1 MPGKM
6 VGRASVTQEPG
17 SPANSLLEPS
27 ASNQN
32 KRSSS
37 RASRR
42 SARFPDLQLSNTS
55 SNPSRSYSLPTT
67 PIHSSFEETLPSTKR
82 RRRRGSLSSEG
93 NRSIN
98 LSESKDLSSGLA
110 KSFDTSQKSNLN
122 PNSHSDKPSTED
134 QTSESTHSSHE
145 ITQDQYSN
153 LDKLSKEAQASQSTD
168 TQKSNRNRTS
178 HSDKLSN
185 EPQVSQSTLHSF
197 LKKTQDRRK
206 SLASQA
212 DLTDPNKSDSNTS
225 SHGSSFS
232 GRRRTRKSL
241 PAKTNG
247 SGNQDSKPQLTAS
260 SRASTPRSTKADR
273 KPKSTSQQ
281 DLNTSSTVNSTPL
294 AVSQATPAPS
304 SNAKLGKDKP
314 VTPGP
319 SRGFTPINSSTRRTR
334 KSVADLA
341 SQMHEQSTPSGD
353 AMDIDSVPSGVGG
366 SVKGSSR
373 ANRRPMS
380 NTITL
385 NVGRKALESVLPVAL
400 GTPRH
405 SYDHEIAESV
415 EGTPVHVYGDSFSEN
430 YDFEY
435 TPDMYGHNF
444 GHDGQVDGPTSPTS
458 FATSTSTG
466 ARTSG
471 RTRKPTVRAM
481 ESIESERRFQRK
493 RTRTPAAKE
502 EPTTNG
508 NDADMVDANAKPTD
522 GPTEK
527 ADAHQNKKRK
537 KKHSADDGSA
547 LTQITSAPSHP
558 TPAPSAVAHSAVSP
572 SLPTR
577 PPSINSTST
586 PAPNHSAPARP
597 ASTASSPIHSAMAS
611 YTPTPPAP
619 KTHTPVPYAPVA
631 LTELSTERVD
641 IVMRLISV
649 ADDVLVA
656 HPDAQESEDDKF
668 LEEMRNSFRQTH
680 DLNSSGNL
688 SGPVEPLSCEEK
700 AEAETVTKPKA
711 IKPKPA
717 RARAGKAK
725 PRKAKARRAKPTKT
739 SSAAPAGGVKAK
751 KEEAAKGA
759 DSMHPQSL
767 PSKLEADKDGWIY
780 TGQTND
786 FGEEVVVVSTGY
798 HWYRPN
804 NTYGDGGLPQ
814 PPLRL
819 KSDEQAERDRI
830 FGFPPRMGERNLPR
844 AFGAP
849 FSVENIDEEKAKI
862 RAREE
867 ARLRHIPVDRH
878 MSTAEIRG
886 LIEEYD
892 SAGAPNPP
900 TEKAT
905 RSSRKRRHVEGFG
918 ASVESPKR
926 RSRIG
931 GGNSEV
937 QAGPEP
943 AATPA
948 GPARPNLILKMPRP
962 AAHEA
967 KTETKKRPSEEAGG
981 QPGKAN
987 KRQKVHQEASG
998 GEGQG
1003 QPTEPTRLTLS
1014 FKNKHKQQ
1022 PKLKLRQ
1029 PATPKQPDTSEGVAE
1044 AATPENPPQASPGHG
1059 SSSRPRRRAAAALM
1073 AEFENHAQER
1083 ARRANARK
1091 KRAEGTP
1098 EEAQ

>member
-1 MPGKM
+1 MPGK
-6 VGRASVTQEPG
+6 
-17 SPANSLLEPS
+17 
-27 ASNQN
+27 
-32 KRSSS
+32 
-37 RASRR
+37 
-42 SARFPDLQLSNTS
+42 
-55 SNPSRSYSLPTT
+55 
-67 PIHSSFEETLPSTKR
+67 
-82 RRRRGSLSSEG
+82 
-93 NRSIN
+93 
-98 LSESKDLSSGLA
+98 SKTAL
-110 KSFDTSQKSNLN
+110 
-122 PNSHSDKPSTED
+122 
-134 QTSESTHSSHE
+134 SESTHSSHKD
-145 ITQDQYSN
+145 TPNQDSN
-153 LDKLSKEAQASQSTD
+153 LEKLSKEAQASQSTD
-168 TQKSNRNRTS
+168 TQKSTRNLTP
-178 HSDKLSN
+178 HSGKLSN
-185 EPQVSQSTLHSF
+185 EAQASQSTLHSF

-225 SHGSSFS
+225 SHGSTFS
-232 GRRRTRKSL
+232 GRRRMRKSL

-247 SGNQDSKPQLTAS
+247 SVNQDSKPQLTASS
-260 SRASTPRSTKADR
+260 SRASTPRSTKADC
-273 KPKSTSQQ
+273 KPKRNSQQ
-281 DLNTSSTVNSTPL
+281 NSNTSSTMLSTPL

-304 SNAKLGKDKP
+304 SAAKVGKDKP
-314 VTPGP
+314 VTPAP

-341 SQMHEQSTPSGD
+341 SQMHDQSVPSGD
-353 AMDIDSVPSGVGG
+353 AMDIDSAPSGVEI

-373 ANRRPMS
+373 ANKRPMS

-400 GTPRH
+400 DTPEH

-415 EGTPVHVYGDSFSEN
+415 EGTPVRVYGDSFSDN
-430 YDFEY
+430 YHFDY
-435 TPDMYGHNF
+435 TAEMYGHNF
-444 GHDGQVDGPTSPTS
+444 GLNGQVDGPTSPTS
-458 FATSTSTG
+458 LATSTSTG

-481 ESIESERRFQRK
+481 ESMEYERRFQRK

-502 EPTTNG
+502 ETTANG
-508 NDADMVDANAKPTD
+508 NDADMTDADAKPTD
-522 GPTEK
+522 DPTEK
-527 ADAHQNKKRK
+527 GDGHPNKKRK
-537 KKHSADDGSA
+537 RKHATQEEAA
-547 LTQITSAPSHP
+547 LPEIAFASSHP
-558 TPAPSAVAHSAVSP
+558 TPAPSAGARSVVSP
-572 SLPTR
+572 SLSTR
-577 PPSINSTST
+577 PPSTNSTSI
-586 PAPNHSAPARP
+586 PAPTHSAPARP
-597 ASTASSPIHSAMAS
+597 ASTASSPNHSAMAP
-611 YTPTPPAP
+611 YTPTPPAQA
-619 KTHTPVPYAPVA
+619 THTPLPYAPVA
-631 LTELSTERVD
+631 MTNLSTERVD
-641 IVMRLISV
+641 TLMRLISV

-656 HPDAQESEDDKF
+656 HPDAQEPEDAKF
-668 LEEMRNSFRQTH
+668 LEEMRNSFLQAH

-688 SGPVEPLSCEEK
+688 SGSVEPFPCEEK
-700 AEAETVTKPKA
+700 AEAETATKPKA
-711 IKPKPA
+711 TKPKPA

-725 PRKAKARRAKPTKT
+725 SRKAKARRVKPTKT

-751 KEEAAKGA
+751 KEEAIKGA
-759 DSMHPQSL
+759 NSMHLQSL
-767 PSKLEADKDGWIY
+767 STKLQANEDGWID
-780 TGQTND
+780 TGQTNE

-804 NTYGDGGLPQ
+804 NTYGDRGLPQ

-844 AFGAP
+844 AFSAP
-849 FSVENIDEEKAKI
+849 FAVENIDEEKAKI
-862 RAREE
+862 KAREE

-878 MSTAEIRG
+878 MSTGEIRG
-886 LIEEYD
+886 LIEQYD
-892 SAGAPNPP
+892 AAGAPNPLN
-900 TEKAT
+900 EKAT

-918 ASVESPKR
+918 APVDSPQR
-926 RSRIG
+926 RSRVG

-937 QAGPEP
+937 QVGPEP
-943 AATPA
+943 AATPT
-948 GPARPNLILKMPRP
+948 GPTRPNLILKMPPRP
-962 AAHEA
+962 AAHDA
-967 KTETKKRPSEEAGG
+967 KTETKKRPSEEASG

-987 KRQKVHQEASG
+987 KRQKVRQEASG

-1003 QPTEPTRLTLS
+1003 QTTELTRLTLS

-1044 AATPENPPQASPGHG
+1044 AATPENPPHASPRQG

>member
-1 MPGKM
+1 MPGKK
-6 VGRASVTQEPG
+6 A
-17 SPANSLLEPS
+17 
-27 ASNQN
+27 
-32 KRSSS
+32 
-37 RASRR
+37 
-42 SARFPDLQLSNTS
+42 
-55 SNPSRSYSLPTT
+55 
-67 PIHSSFEETLPSTKR
+67 
-82 RRRRGSLSSEG
+82 
-93 NRSIN
+93 
-98 LSESKDLSSGLA
+98 
-110 KSFDTSQKSNLN
+110 
-122 PNSHSDKPSTED
+122 
-134 QTSESTHSSHE
+134 QTSESTHSSQK
-145 ITQDQYSN
+145 ITQDQDSN
-153 LDKLSKEAQASQSTD
+153 LDKLSKGAQASQSTD
-168 TQKSNRNRTS
+168 TQKSNQNRTS

-247 SGNQDSKPQLTAS
+247 SGNQDTKPQLTAS

-273 KPKSTSQQ
+273 KPKSTSRQ
-281 DLNTSSTVNSTPL
+281 DLNTSSTVNPTPL
-294 AVSQATPAPS
+294 AVSQATPVPS
-304 SNAKLGKDKP
+304 STAKLGKDKP

-353 AMDIDSVPSGVGG
+353 AMDIDSAPSGVES

-373 ANRRPMS
+373 ANGRPMS

-385 NVGRKALESVLPVAL
+385 NVGRKALESVLPAAL

-444 GHDGQVDGPTSPTS
+444 RHDGQVDGPTSPTS

-471 RTRKPTVRAM
+471 RTRKPTVWAM

-508 NDADMVDANAKPTD
+508 NDADVVDADAKPTD
-522 GPTEK
+522 GPTAK

-537 KKHSADDGSA
+537 KKHSADDESA

-586 PAPNHSAPARP
+586 PAPNHSASAPP
-597 ASTASSPIHSAMAS
+597 ASTSPSPIHSTMAP
-611 YTPTPPAP
+611 YTPNPPAP
-619 KTHTPVPYAPVA
+619 TTHTPVPYAPVA

-688 SGPVEPLSCEEK
+688 SGPVEPLPCEEK
-700 AEAETVTKPKA
+700 AEAETATKPKA
-711 IKPKPA
+711 IEPKQA

-725 PRKAKARRAKPTKT
+725 SRKAKARRAKPTKT
-739 SSAAPAGGVKAK
+739 SSAAPAGGVRAK

-759 DSMHPQSL
+759 NS
-767 PSKLEADKDGWIY
+767 
-780 TGQTND
+780 QTND

-849 FSVENIDEEKAKI
+849 FSVENIGEEKAKI

-886 LIEEYD
+886 LIDEHD

-900 TEKAT
+900 NEKAT
-905 RSSRKRRHVEGFG
+905 RSSRKRRHIEGFG
-918 ASVESPKR
+918 APVESPKR
-926 RSRIG
+926 RSRVG
-931 GGNSEV
+931 GGNSKV
-937 QAGPEP
+937 QVVPEP
-943 AATPA
+943 AATPT

-967 KTETKKRPSEEAGG
+967 KAETKKRPSEEASG

-1029 PATPKQPDTSEGVAE
+1029 PATPKQVETSEGAAE
-1044 AATPENPPQASPGHG
+1044 AATPENPPQTSPGHG